1 MIGVERASF
10 SYRSV
15 GALGKPVVR
24 DVSLSVA
31 PGELVVLCGRS
42 GCGKSTLLRL
52 ANGLA
57 PRFFPGD
64 RDGRVLL
71 DGRDVDDLA
80 SWEIAQKVG
89 SLFQNPR
96 TQFFNV
102 DTTGEVA
109 FALES
114 AGWEE
119 QDIRSRVGETF
130 EELGLTALAGRDIFR
145 LSGGERQKVACASIW
160 AMHPSILLL
169 DEPTS
174 NLDLPSIAD
183 MASFVRHAKAKG
195 CAILVAEHRLSWLT
209 GIADRYVYLKEGRV
223 SRTMEAAEFLAL
235 DASELEH
242 MGLRSRSLDEVAP
255 TTAPASA
262 NPVGRGVVLLA
273 ARDLSV
279 SYGRDPVLSEVT
291 MELHAGEVTALVG
304 CNGAG
309 KTTLC
314 RALCGFER
322 RARGTT
328 LLAGVPASRKGLI
341 RASSMVFQDVNYQL
355 FAESVRGEVTFGLSR
370 REAAGVDVDRILR
383 SLALEGL
390 DGRHPATLSGGQ
402 KQRLAVAAC
411 VAADKRVLVFD
422 EPTSG
427 LDLDGM
433 RLVSRL
439 LKGLASQG
447 RAILVVTHDLELVAR
462 VCERALFLKDG
473 HASPPVPVKVRFDR
487 VRDMMGVPA
496 PR

>member
-1 MIGVERASF
+1 M
-10 SYRSV
+10 
-15 GALGKPVVR
+15 
-24 DVSLSVA
+24 
-31 PGELVVLCGRS
+31 
-42 GCGKSTLLRL
+42 
-52 ANGLA
+52 
-57 PRFFPGD
+57 
-64 RDGRVLL
+64 
-71 DGRDVDDLA
+71 
-80 SWEIAQKVG
+80 
-89 SLFQNPR
+89 
-96 TQFFNV
+96 

-235 DASELEH
+235 DVSELEH

-262 NPVGRGVVLLA
+262 NPVGRGDVLLA

-279 SYGRDPVLSEVT
+279 SYGGDPVLSEVT

-390 DGRHPATLSGGQ
+390 DGRHSATLSGGQ

-433 RLVSRL
+433 QRIARL
-439 LKGLASQG
+439 LGRLADQG
-447 RAILVVTHDLELVAR
+447 CAILVVTHDLELVAR
-462 VCERALFLKDG
+462 VCERALYAL
-473 HASPPVPVKVRFDR
+473 
-487 VRDMMGVPA
+487 
-496 PR
+496 

>member
-1 MIGVERASF
+1 MIGFEHVSF
-10 SYRSV
+10 SYHSAGV
-15 GALGKPVVR
+15 LGKPVVR

-64 RDGRVLL
+64 KDGRVSL

-80 SWEIAQKVG
+80 SWEIAHRVG

-223 SRTMEAAEFLAL
+223 SRTMEAAQ
-235 DASELEH
+235 
-242 MGLRSRSLDEVAP
+242 
-255 TTAPASA
+255 
-262 NPVGRGVVLLA
+262 
-273 ARDLSV
+273 
-279 SYGRDPVLSEVT
+279 
-291 MELHAGEVTALVG
+291 
-304 CNGAG
+304 
-309 KTTLC
+309 
-314 RALCGFER
+314 
-322 RARGTT
+322 
-328 LLAGVPASRKGLI
+328 RK
-341 RASSMVFQDVNYQL
+341 SSPLNK
-355 FAESVRGEVTFGLSR
+355 
-370 REAAGVDVDRILR
+370 
-383 SLALEGL
+383 
-390 DGRHPATLSGGQ
+390 RH
-402 KQRLAVAAC
+402 
-411 VAADKRVLVFD
+411 
-422 EPTSG
+422 E
-427 LDLDGM
+427 
-433 RLVSRL
+433 LVSPI
-439 LKGLASQG
+439 Q
-447 RAILVVTHDLELVAR
+447 
-462 VCERALFLKDG
+462 C
-473 HASPPVPVKVRFDR
+473 
-487 VRDMMGVPA
+487 
-496 PR
+496 